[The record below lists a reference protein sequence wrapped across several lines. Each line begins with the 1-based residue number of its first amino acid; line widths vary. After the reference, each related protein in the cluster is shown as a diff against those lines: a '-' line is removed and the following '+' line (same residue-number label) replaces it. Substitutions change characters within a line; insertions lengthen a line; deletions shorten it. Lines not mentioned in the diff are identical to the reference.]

1 VDALRCLIGLGAIA
15 QVTFAPSH
23 PLFVAFLPL
32 GLIPTKGR
40 VWQQSE
46 SFPRLFVTS
55 LAATQFLQAYPVAG
69 SQLGVAAAPLLLWAF
84 LCVHDG
90 TAALFSLVQ
99 RATLSVVDNPQW
111 QESIL
116 AGLLALAFA
125 FVMVRSSARA
135 YNTPPSS
142 LRGAASLH
150 LRKDL
155 EDRYESL
162 AENIKTNCS
171 MLFTMPGM
179 GSLNFWSGVAP
190 PNGYNHNGWMRS
202 FSLLQQEQILHIL
215 WANPR
220 SCAVY
225 NEDLAHFWGSTNQDL
240 DKLPL
245 ARYII
250 YDMRKVYE
258 KNGYEIRVHPQRNSP
273 WVDVTDPK
281 SP

>member
-1 VDALRCLIGLGAIA
+1 
-15 QVTFAPSH
+15 
-23 PLFVAFLPL
+23 
-32 GLIPTKGR
+32 
-40 VWQQSE
+40 
-46 SFPRLFVTS
+46 
-55 LAATQFLQAYPVAG
+55 
-69 SQLGVAAAPLLLWAF
+69 
-84 LCVHDG
+84 
-90 TAALFSLVQ
+90 
-99 RATLSVVDNPQW
+99 
-111 QESIL
+111 
-116 AGLLALAFA
+116 
-125 FVMVRSSARA
+125 
-135 YNTPPSS
+135 
-142 LRGAASLH
+142 
-150 LRKDL
+150 
-155 EDRYESL
+155 
-162 AENIKTNCS
+162 